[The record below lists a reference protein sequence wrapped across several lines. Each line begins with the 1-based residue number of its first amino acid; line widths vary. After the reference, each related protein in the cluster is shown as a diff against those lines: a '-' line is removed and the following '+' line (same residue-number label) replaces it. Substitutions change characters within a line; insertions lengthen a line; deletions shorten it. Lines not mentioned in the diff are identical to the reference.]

1 MRVTW
6 DAAKAAS
13 NELKHG
19 VSFHEASTV
28 FGDWLALTIEDPN
41 HPGAEYR
48 FVTFGAAST
57 GRLLVV
63 VHADRGPVTRIISAR
78 QMTPAERR
86 AYERNR

>member
-13 NELKHG
+13 NERKHG

-28 FGDWLALTIEDPN
+28 LGDGLSVTIEDPN
-41 HPGAEYR
+41 HPSTEYR

-57 GRLLVV
+57 GRFLVV
-63 VHADRGPVTRIISAR
+63 VHADHGPVLRIISAR
-78 QMTPAERR
+78 LMTPAERR